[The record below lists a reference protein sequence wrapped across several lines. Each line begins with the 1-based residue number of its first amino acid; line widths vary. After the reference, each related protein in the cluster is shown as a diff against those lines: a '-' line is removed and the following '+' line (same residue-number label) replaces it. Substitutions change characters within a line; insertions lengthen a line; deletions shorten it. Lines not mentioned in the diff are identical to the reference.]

1 MKELKKL
8 QKKIDKFN
16 EELALFN
23 AETGDAVATLYE
35 DINTHFTLSFI
46 NVEIDEVVT
55 EKDEYDGSEYS
66 YNIYKLSYEY
76 DGCKEENL
84 VDYSDAMDYIS
95 FYKKCLKKHGNNK
108 RNVYLV

>member
-1 MKELKKL
+1 MKELKRL

-23 AETGDAVATLYE
+23 AETGDVVATLYE

-46 NVEIDEVVT
+46 SVEIDEVVT

-66 YNIYKLSYEY
+66 YNIYKHVSNIF
-76 DGCKEENL
+76 CRKK
-84 VDYSDAMDYIS
+84 YSP
-95 FYKKCLKKHGNNK
+95 
-108 RNVYLV
+108 